1 MFSYHSPPDARE
13 DVTKNNLNYKKD
25 RRNMSGRKRQKKMC
39 GLNFPP
45 LLGSSSLFFS
55 FVSHNLIFFA
65 AQRCSFVV
73 LDWLIFFFFVF
84 VFIAGKEHSIVTI
97 ECSGVVPCSTA
108 AETVLHIQKTW
119 ERGQVKPKPKPTSKP
134 EPRP

>member
-1 MFSYHSPPDARE
+1 
-13 DVTKNNLNYKKD
+13 
-25 RRNMSGRKRQKKMC
+25 MSGRKRQNKMC

-45 LLGSSSLFFS
+45 LLGSSSLFFT

-73 LDWLIFFFFVF
+73 FHWLIFPFFFVF
-84 VFIAGKEHSIVTI
+84 VAGYEHSIVTI

-119 ERGQVKPKPKPTSKP
+119 ERGQVKLQPKPKSKP